1 MIEAIYR
8 NDVCK
13 FTQTENAERCDF
25 LQFLKR
31 TSMIEP
37 CGSEMNTET
46 MCICLVSCAQ

>member
-1 MIEAIYR
+1 MIDAIYR

-37 CGSEMNTET
+37 CGSENK
-46 MCICLVSCAQ
+46 